1 VSVDLSL
8 DLSGLDELVRELPGL
23 ADKFVRATAL
33 DVEATAKRLAPVD
46 TGLLRNSI
54 RLDDPVRGDAQA
66 DVVVGAEYGIYVHE
80 GAQGRRP
87 QRFLADA
94 LRQVEGRSENRLQE
108 MARRMEKR

>member
-1 VSVDLSL
+1 MSVELSL
-8 DLSGLDELVRELPGL
+8 DLSGLDEMTREMPGM

-54 RLDDPVRGDAQA
+54 RMDDPVRGDAQA

-80 GAQGRRP
+80 GAQGRKPRA
-87 QRFLADA
+87 FLADA
-94 LRQVEGRSENRLQE
+94 LRQVEGRSEGRLQE
-108 MARRMEKR
+108 LARRMEKR